1 MTKKPDISKL
11 YNYHNEEGVL
21 LEMSSDY
28 KLISRELKSINVAFE
43 NRTIDDILQELE
55 EIRNLYFIFFYNDYD
70 DEAEFEVITDALEED
85 YDYIKIN
92 FLIEYL
98 KDLKLYE

>member
-28 KLISRELKSINVAFE
+28 KLISRELKSINVDYE
-43 NRTIDDILQELE
+43 KTSYSRNYTRINRNKNTLLFGVL
-55 EIRNLYFIFFYNDYD
+55 R
-70 DEAEFEVITDALEED
+70 
-85 YDYIKIN
+85 
-92 FLIEYL
+92 
-98 KDLKLYE
+98 